1 MSDKIEVLASE
12 ENVGQRLDK
21 FLSEKLEIS
30 RGKVQNLIKQ
40 NLVKI
45 KSSDEKITNK
55 LSVKDGDVIFV
66 EIPKEEELTL
76 KPENI
81 PVDVVYEDDDVIIV
95 NKPQGM
101 VVHIGAGNT
110 SGTLVNALLYHTKG
124 KLASDGGN
132 TRPGIVHRIDKD
144 TSGLLIVAKTNEAYL
159 SLTKQFSEHSI
170 DREYKSLVWGIPN
183 PIEGK
188 VETNINRDRIKRQQM
203 TVCGTDTGK
212 KAITNYETLGVF
224 QNHDLPAISVMK
236 FKLETGRTHQIRVHM
251 QHKKNPL
258 IGDPV
263 YKGRKSNI
271 LTVKNR
277 EVQDY
282 LKQINGQMLHAYKLE
297 FTHPTTGK
305 RMKFK
310 AKTPEYMQNLIDFL
324 EEYSL

>member
-1 MSDKIEVLASE
+1 MSDRKEVEVLE
-12 ENVGQRLDK
+12 ESNGQRLDK
-21 FLSEKLEIS
+21 FLAEKLEIS
-30 RGKVQNLIKQ
+30 RGKVQNLIKE
-40 NLVKI
+40 NLVEI
-45 KSSDEKITNK
+45 KSSNEKITNK
-55 LSVKDGDVIFV
+55 LSVKTGDIICI

-76 KPENI
+76 KPEDI
-81 PVDVVYEDDDVIIV
+81 PVDVVYEDEDVIVV

-110 SGTLVNALLYHTKG
+110 SGTLVNALLHHTKG

-144 TSGLLIVAKTNEAYL
+144 TSGLLVVAKTNEAYL
-159 SLTKQFSEHSI
+159 SLTKQFSDHSI

-183 PIEGK
+183 PIEGR

-203 TVCGTDTGK
+203 TVCGKDVGK
-212 KAITNYETLGVF
+212 KAITNYETMGVF
-224 QNHDLPAISVMK
+224 QNQDLPPISLMK

-251 QHKKNPL
+251 QFKKNPL

-263 YKGRKSNI
+263 YKGKKSNI
-271 LTVKNR
+271 ITVKNK

-282 LKQINGQMLHAYKLE
+282 LKALDGQMLHAYKLE

-310 AKTPEYMQNLIDFL
+310 APTPDHMQDLIDFL
-324 EEYSL
+324 DEFSL